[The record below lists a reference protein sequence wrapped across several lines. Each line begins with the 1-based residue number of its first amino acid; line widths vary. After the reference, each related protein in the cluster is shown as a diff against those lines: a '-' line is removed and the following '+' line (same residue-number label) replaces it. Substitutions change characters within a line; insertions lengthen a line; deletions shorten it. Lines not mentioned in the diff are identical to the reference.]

1 MSLAFVFPGQGS
13 QSVGMQ
19 NDLASHHPIV
29 EQTYAEASAV
39 LGFDLWQL
47 VTTGSEE
54 ELKQTAITQ
63 PALLTAGV
71 AAWRV
76 WLAQDGV
83 EPEWMAGHSLGEY
96 SALVCAGVIDFA
108 DAVMLVRKRGEYMQA
123 AVPAGEGAMSA
134 VLNLAP
140 ATVAELCGQ
149 VAEGGVVSVANYNS
163 SVQTVVSGSTEAVSR
178 LGDLATDAGAK
189 RVVPLPVSAP
199 FHCQLMAPAAE
210 QMAALLADV
219 QFHQPQIKVINNVD
233 VAAQTDPEEIKAALV
248 RQVTGSVRWVEVIEK
263 MVGQQVTQIVECG
276 PGKVL
281 AGLSRRISRDLKNHC
296 LIDHDSVVKAVAE
309 CQ

>member
-1 MSLAFVFPGQGS
+1 MSIAFVFPGQGS

-19 NDLASHHPIV
+19 NDLAGHHGVV

-39 LGFDLWQL
+39 LGFDLWEL
-47 VTTGSEE
+47 VTTGTEE
-54 ELKQTAITQ
+54 QLKQTAITQ

-76 WLAQDGV
+76 WLERDGAR
-83 EPEWMAGHSLGEY
+83 PQWMAGHSLGEY

-108 DAVMLVRKRGEYMQA
+108 DAVMLVRKRGETMQA

-134 VLNLAP
+134 VLNLDP
-140 ATVAELCGQ
+140 VAVTDLCQQAAQGD
-149 VAEGGVVSVANYNS
+149 VVSVANFNS
-163 SVQTVVSGSTEAVSR
+163 SVQTVVSGSAAAVAR
-178 LGDLATDAGAK
+178 LGELALEAGAK

-199 FHCQLMAPAAE
+199 FHCQLMAPAAQ
-210 QMAALLADV
+210 QMETLLETV
-219 QFHQPQIKVINNVD
+219 RFHPPKIAVINNVD
-233 VAAQTDPEEIKAALV
+233 VAVQTDSAEIKAALV

-263 MVGQQVTQIVECG
+263 MVAEQVDQVVECG

-281 AGLSRRISRDLKNHC
+281 VGLSRRISRDLQNHS
-296 LIDHDSVVKAVAE
+296 LIDQESLLKTVAE
-309 CQ
+309 FC